1 MNQQEVKKFFY
12 NIDRLRLSKA
22 QKRRML
28 RIFQVRGSNNK
39 NKVMSFKEFKIML
52 TKNNGKITKL
62 VLGPKWNRLVFVDV
76 DFEV

>member
-12 NIDRLRLSKA
+12 NINRLRLSKS

-39 NKVMSFKEFKIML
+39 NKVMSFKEFKTML

>member
-12 NIDRLRLSKA
+12 DINKLKLNRL

-28 RIFQVRGSNNK
+28 KIFQVRGSNNK
-39 NKVMSFKEFKIML
+39 NKVMSFKVFKDLLI
-52 TKNNGKITKL
+52 KNNGKITSL